1 MWVDGVVMILVVAR
15 LQSQVMVK
23 KLLLIISMVR

>member
-15 LQSQVMVK
+15 LQNQVMVK